1 MSYHIARE
9 GTQLGTFSE
18 EEVIEK
24 LESGEIL
31 PSDELWTEGMKDW
44 QPVHEVIEVDEDEE
58 AAFVLPTVPEVVEE
72 APAAEV
78 EEPEPEPVQEVAEE
92 APSIE
97 PAIQSAQLV
106 EEPAPVPVRP
116 AAAAAIPAAVAP
128 SAPAVVYVPVGPSVS
143 AGQYGT
149 AGAAIASMVL
159 GILSFITGFITGVPA
174 ILAGHM
180 ARSRI
185 RRSGGAYGGDGLAVA
200 GLILGY
206 VTSTLTLG
214 WLVMLVA
221 GLPVPLSKTVQGM
234 SKEYH
239 VRGEGRELA
248 QALKHYASK
257 HSNQFPATL
266 ELLGDEQ
273 GLAADHLKKLL
284 KADLSPFWTGPSG
297 WDYLGASMPDADAGD
312 RPLLITRAADA
323 GGRHLV
329 IYQDASA
336 DKAEIQTR

>member
-1 MSYHIARE
+1 M
-9 GTQLGTFSE
+9 
-18 EEVIEK
+18 
-24 LESGEIL
+24 
-31 PSDELWTEGMKDW
+31 
-44 QPVHEVIEVDEDEE
+44 
-58 AAFVLPTVPEVVEE
+58 
-72 APAAEV
+72 
-78 EEPEPEPVQEVAEE
+78 
-92 APSIE
+92 
-97 PAIQSAQLV
+97 
-106 EEPAPVPVRP
+106 
-116 AAAAAIPAAVAP
+116 
-128 SAPAVVYVPVGPSVS
+128 YVPVGPSVI

-174 ILAGHM
+174 IIAGHM
-180 ARSRI
+180 ARGRI

-234 SKEYH
+234 NKEYH

-248 QALKHYASK
+248 QALKQYASK

-266 ELLGDEQ
+266 ELLGSEK